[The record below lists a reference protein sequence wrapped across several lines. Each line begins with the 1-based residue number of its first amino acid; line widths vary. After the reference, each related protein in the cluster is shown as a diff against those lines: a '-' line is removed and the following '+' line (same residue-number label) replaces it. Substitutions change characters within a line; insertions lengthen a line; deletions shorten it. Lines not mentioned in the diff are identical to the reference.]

1 MIDRWRGLRITV
13 ALLGLTMMGATAA
26 AADRNRVLRYSAP
39 AKRWVEALPIGNG
52 RLGGMVFGGADVA
65 RIQVNEDSLWTGRP
79 MDYQHAGASGYLPQI
94 RKLLLDGKQK
104 EADKLA
110 SQHFMSVPLRQ
121 EDYQPLGDLVLTFD
135 GHDKY
140 ETKSYRRELDISQ
153 AVASVSYRVGD
164 ATFTREV
171 IASHPDQ
178 IIAVRITCDKPG
190 RITFGAKLT
199 TLHTESKTIRSDDTT
214 LSLQGRITQRSRMK
228 VPSVMKFEA
237 RLKAAATGGKLTV
250 TDEGV
255 SIAAADSAVLI
266 LAGAT
271 NYKNY
276 KDVSADPSVRTKA
289 CLTIVGDKSYDAI
302 RKAHIADYRKLFDRV
317 TIDLGPAKTVDKT
330 TPQRIA
336 DFKES
341 GDPDLAALFFQYGRY
356 LLIASSRSPG
366 QPANLQGLWSHTL
379 KPPWGSKYTVNINTE
394 MNYWPAET
402 TGLGECA
409 EPLFKMLEDV
419 SATGAKTAKTF
430 YNCRGWVLHHNT
442 DIWRGSAPINA
453 SNHGIWPTGGAWLCQ
468 HLWWRYQFSGDREF
482 LAKRAYPLMKGAA
495 IFFADYLMT
504 DPRGGKKWLISGPSN
519 SPENGGLVMGPTM
532 DHQIIRSLFGW
543 VIESGKILGV
553 DEDLR
558 RKLTD
563 MRARIAPNRIG
574 KHGQLQEWLEDVDD
588 PKNHHRHLSHMW
600 GLHPGSEITPGTPK
614 LADACRTSLLHRGMG
629 NVGWSLG
636 WQVNLWA
643 RLGDGESSYQA
654 LAKLL
659 GDNMNPNMFDQC
671 WSRRPLPF
679 EIDANFGGPAGIA
692 EMLLQSHA
700 GAIQLLPALPK
711 AWPDGKV
718 TGLRARGGLEVDI
731 AWENGR
737 ASGARLKA
745 IIDGT
750 HKLRPPEGQQIDGP
764 ATVKLKA
771 GQTHD
776 VKFK

>member
-1 MIDRWRGLRITV
+1 MIDRWRVLHITV
-13 ALLGLTMMGATAA
+13 ALLAA
-26 AADRNRVLRYSAP
+26 AIMGSAAAGADKNRVLRYTAP
-39 AKRWVEALPIGNG
+39 AKQWVEALPIGNG
-52 RLGGMVFGGADVA
+52 RLGGMVFGGAGVA
-65 RIQVNEDSLWTGRP
+65 RIQVNEDSLWTGQP
-79 MDYQHAGASGYLPQI
+79 MDYQHEGAAEYLPRI

-104 EADKLA
+104 DAEKLA
-110 SQHFMSVPLRQ
+110 GQHFMSDPLRQ
-121 EDYQPLGDLVLTFD
+121 EDYQPLGDLVMTFP

-140 ETKSYRRELDISQ
+140 ESKSYRRELDISR
-153 AVASVSYRVGD
+153 AVASVSYRLGD

-190 RITFGAKLT
+190 RITLGAKLT
-199 TLHTESKTIRSDDTT
+199 TGHTESKTVRIDDST
-214 LSLQGRITQRSRMK
+214 LALRGRVTQRSRMK

-237 RLKAAATGGKLTV
+237 RLQASAAGGKLTV

-255 SIAAADSAVLI
+255 SVAGADSAVLI
-266 LAGAT
+266 LAGASS
-271 NYKNY
+271 YKNY
-276 KDVSADPSVRTKA
+276 KDVSADPAVRAKA
-289 CLTIVGDKSYDAI
+289 CLAAIGDKSYEAI

-317 TIDLGPAKTVDKT
+317 TIDLGPSKAADME
-330 TPQRIA
+330 TPLRIR
-336 DFKES
+336 DFKKG

-356 LLIASSRSPG
+356 MLIASSRSPG
-366 QPANLQGLWSHTL
+366 QPANLQGLWNDTL

-402 TGLGECA
+402 TGLSECA

-419 SATGAKTAKTF
+419 AVTGAKTAKTF

-453 SNHGIWPTGGAWLCQ
+453 SNHGIWPVGGAWLCQ
-468 HLWWRYQFSGDREF
+468 HLWWCYQFSGDREF

-504 DPRGGKKWLISGPSN
+504 DPRSDKKWLISGPSN

-543 VIESGKILGV
+543 VIEAGKILDV

-558 RKLTD
+558 RKLTG
-563 MRARIAPNRIG
+563 MRARIAPNQIG
-574 KHGQLQEWLEDVDD
+574 RHGQLQEWLEDLDD

-600 GLHPGSEITPGTPK
+600 GLHPGSEITPDTPK
-614 LADACRTSLLHRGMG
+614 LAAACRTSLIQRGMG

-643 RLGDGESSYQA
+643 RLGDGERAGQA

-671 WSRRPLPF
+671 WSNRPLPF

-700 GAIQLLPALPK
+700 GVIRLLPALPK

-731 AWENGR
+731 AWKNGR
-737 ASGARLKA
+737 AAGVRLKA

-750 HKLRPPEGQQIDGP
+750 HKLRPPKGREIDGP
-764 ATVKLKA
+764 TTVKLKA